1 VTEAEIAAEYVDV
14 RNIRIWLASSGE
26 GPPLVYLPGAD
37 PEGDDPALALLSQDF
52 RVYRPHH
59 PGFGRSD
66 EDPAVDS
73 VLDVAF
79 RYLDLLDVLGLDRV
93 YLAGLSLGGWIA
105 AQVAVLAPDRIA
117 KLVLACPAG
126 LRPPVPVPD
135 MFTLDPA
142 ELAMMIHHQPEVR
155 RAAVAAVSEMPA
167 DADRFTRYL
176 RSRAATAHLGWNP
189 YMHDPKLAGRLHRVG
204 CEVLIIWGAQD
215 RLLPPECA
223 LAWQQALSRARLELV
238 ENAGHRPQAE
248 QPAVFAALVRK
259 FLS

>member
-1 VTEAEIAAEYVDV
+1 VTAPEIAAEYVDV
-14 RNIRIWLASSGE
+14 RNIRIWLARGGD
-26 GPPLVYLPGAD
+26 GPPLLYLPGAD
-37 PEGDDPALALLSQDF
+37 PEGEDPAFALLSRDF

-66 EDPAVDS
+66 DDPIVDS

-105 AQVAVLAPDRIA
+105 AEVAMLAPDRVA
-117 KLVLACPAG
+117 KLVLADPAG

-142 ELAMMIHHQPEVR
+142 ELAMLIHHQPEAR
-155 RAAVAAVSEMPA
+155 QAAVTTVVEMAGDPE
-167 DADRFTRYL
+167 RFTRYL

-189 YMHDPKLAGRLHRVG
+189 YMHDPKLAGRLHRVC
-204 CEVLIIWGAQD
+204 CEVLIIWGAHD
-215 RLLPPECA
+215 LLLPPECA
-223 LAWQQALSRARLELV
+223 LAWQQALPRARLELV

-248 QPAVFAALVRK
+248 QPAAFAALVRE
-259 FLS
+259 FLA